1 MSVSLRSLYSLGLA
15 LLLIVPVA
23 SLVVAVDPVPL
34 QADLIIK
41 LSATSI
47 NPGQALWVNVTTNYK
62 NNTTVKVIISE
73 IGTGKV
79 VFSSVGNVSMI
90 GTYRTIYTPRRPIG
104 FGDYTV
110 WVSARNSSY
119 FVNFAIEPAL
129 QDLYS
134 DLRKIAE
141 NDAKSHTEMAFVWRV
156 MLPYSFI
163 LASLVIFMCYWLW
176 RVPGG
181 TKEELS
187 QWVLSSLKAHK
198 LRRMMGDIR
207 GLDRR
212 GYASRHS
219 RTPVKTDLR
228 IAALHQ
234 HINQL
239 EQFKT
244 SLMKRRGHIQNRIL
258 DLNDFV
264 QDITNLQKGLQDRAK
279 GKEVELEGM
288 IKLIEQKAFDRT
300 KENRTSNDVSR
311 ISQDRL
317 KRLGAMNKMMRS
329 GGPPSGGVP
338 PAGGRQ

>member
-1 MSVSLRSLYSLGLA
+1 MIVSLRSLYSLGLA

-23 SLVVAVDPVPL
+23 SLVVAIDPVPF

-47 NPGQALWVNVTTNYK
+47 NPGQTFWVNVTTIYK

-73 IGTGKV
+73 ISTGKV
-79 VFSSVGNVSMI
+79 VFSAVGNVSMI

-141 NDAKSHTEMAFVWRV
+141 NDARIHAEMAFVWRV
-156 MLPYSFI
+156 MLPYSFVLAI
-163 LASLVIFMCYWLW
+163 LMISICYWLW

-181 TKEELS
+181 TKEELN
-187 QWVLSSLKAHK
+187 QWVFSTLKVHK
-198 LRRMMGDIR
+198 LRRLLGDIR

-212 GYASRHS
+212 GYAVRHV
-219 RTPVKTDLR
+219 RTPVRTDLQ
-228 IAALHQ
+228 IATLQQ
-234 HINQL
+234 HIAQL
-239 EQFKT
+239 ERFKK
-244 SLMKRRGHIQNRIL
+244 SLSKRRGQIQNRII
-258 DLNDFV
+258 DLNDFI
-264 QDITNLQKGLQDRAK
+264 QDITNLQKGLQAQVD

-288 IKLIEQKAFDRT
+288 IKLIEQKAFDRA
-300 KENRTSNDVSR
+300 KENRSSNDITR
-311 ISQDRL
+311 IPQDRL
-317 KRLGAMNKMMRS
+317 KRLGIMNKMIRS
-329 GGPPSGGVP
+329 GGPPSGGMP
-338 PAGGRQ
+338 PAGGRP